1 MIPPADH
8 KVTPHSHIYLLNISI
23 WKNSDKKAILL
34 KYLFNKT
41 KPTYSRME
49 YYNKS
54 NKKTQLKEKVNL
66 TSNQ

>member
-1 MIPPADH
+1 MIPTADH
-8 KVTPHSHIYLLNISI
+8 KDTAHLHIYLLIFQL
-23 WKNSDKKAILL
+23 WKNSDRKAILL